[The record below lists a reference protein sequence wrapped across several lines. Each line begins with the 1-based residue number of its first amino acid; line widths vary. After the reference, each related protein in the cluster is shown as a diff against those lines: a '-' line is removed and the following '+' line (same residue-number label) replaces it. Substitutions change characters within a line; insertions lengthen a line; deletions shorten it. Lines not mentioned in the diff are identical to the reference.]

1 MLRNSPEGGEK
12 KQTAGK
18 LKRTTYVFFSE
29 GYPVIFSKPQH
40 LRNLP
45 AVHSYQGLL
54 KMMTTNS
61 VLVMLKT
68 GHGRDHWKY
77 PGAVAFQKKT
87 KKNRHVVMC
96 FFLERPSFGAGS
108 IILNCHL
115 AKPLLRCFFW
125 WYPAKPRCRNLL
137 YPPCTRHTID
147 DTFNRER
154 ERAVTHRKNWD
165 LREAT
170 PGFLTKH
177 VFGKG
182 DGCVDNLVT
191 FVKAFRRR
199 RRRVEEVP
207 DAHAKSI
214 RRRGCGSLWTEES
227 NPKKLAISQ
236 CPADE
241 PAVSFRE
248 CIWNVHHFGAGSII
262 LNCHL
267 AKPLLRCFFL
277 MVSC

>member
-1 MLRNSPEGGEK
+1 MYPPYCWWHLQSGKGACCNS
-12 KQTAGK
+12 
-18 LKRTTYVFFSE
+18 
-29 GYPVIFSKPQH
+29 
-40 LRNLP
+40 
-45 AVHSYQGLL
+45 
-54 KMMTTNS
+54 
-61 VLVMLKT
+61 
-68 GHGRDHWKY
+68 
-77 PGAVAFQKKT
+77 QKKW
-87 KKNRHVVMC
+87 
-96 FFLERPSFGAGS
+96 E
-108 IILNCHL
+108 
-115 AKPLLRCFFW
+115 
-125 WYPAKPRCRNLL
+125 
-137 YPPCTRHTID
+137 
-147 DTFNRER
+147 
-154 ERAVTHRKNWD
+154 

-182 DGCVDNLVT
+182 DGCVDSLVT

-214 RRRGCGSLWTEES
+214 RRRGCGSLWTEEF

-241 PAVSFRE
+241 PLFSFRE

-267 AKPLLRCFFL
+267 AKPLLRCFFWWYPAKPRYRNL
-277 MVSC
+277 LYPPCTHHTVDDNFNRERERAVTHRKKLRSEGSYPQVLD